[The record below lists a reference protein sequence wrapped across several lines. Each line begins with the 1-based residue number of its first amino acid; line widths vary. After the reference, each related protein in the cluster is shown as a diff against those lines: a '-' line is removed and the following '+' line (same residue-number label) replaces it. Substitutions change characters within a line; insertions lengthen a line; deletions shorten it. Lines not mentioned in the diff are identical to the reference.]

1 MGAIQSK
8 SRAAAMLFSAAA
20 LVAAIPAQAE
30 WGGGYGG
37 TPGASSGGNTG
48 SPGGGSNPNCVPGAT
63 NCKSGNSSGN
73 KGSGGWNQQQGDYG
87 GGRPCQGATAAIALA
102 ALTGEP

>member
-8 SRAAAMLFSAAA
+8 SRAVAMLFSAAA

-37 TPGASSGGNTG
+37 TPRCIQRRQHGQPWRGKQPQLRA
-48 SPGGGSNPNCVPGAT
+48 
-63 NCKSGNSSGN
+63 
-73 KGSGGWNQQQGDYG
+73 
-87 GGRPCQGATAAIALA
+87 GRDQLQVRQFQRQ
-102 ALTGEP
+102 